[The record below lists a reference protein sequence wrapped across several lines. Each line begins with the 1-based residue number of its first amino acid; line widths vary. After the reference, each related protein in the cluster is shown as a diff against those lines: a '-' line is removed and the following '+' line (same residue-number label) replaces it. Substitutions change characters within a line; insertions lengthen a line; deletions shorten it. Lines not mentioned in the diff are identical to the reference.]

1 MRNALPSIRF
11 NEFPFSLSLSL
22 FKYLLRR
29 PCIFIIVT
37 NRLVLILG
45 PMRTSDFRKDGNA
58 AETRGGTRSATISFK
73 SDSTLYGKEVAR
85 YSERKE
91 EISEDGTTPSL
102 LRLVQ
107 SSSFALSN
115 V

>member
-1 MRNALPSIRF
+1 
-11 NEFPFSLSLSL
+11 
-22 FKYLLRR
+22 
-29 PCIFIIVT
+29 
-37 NRLVLILG
+37 
-45 PMRTSDFRKDGNA
+45 MRTSDFRKDGNA